1 MPFFPKMFS
10 RVFRKFDQWV
20 DDLRFRL
27 IRVAGRDQRVP
38 VKIATYR
45 GFGRS
50 DRVFL
55 QGRVL
60 IRKFIRN
67 RTAQN
72 SLKQLLDT
80 YRRLNTL
87 EIPRAK
93 LLVRLEGRTFELDTD
108 KEGYFTL
115 DAAIDPPFPQQEN
128 PWKSIQIELL
138 DTPWGK
144 LQAKTSSKILI
155 PPPNA
160 AFGVITDIDDTIVH
174 TGLTSLFKWEA
185 IYNTFF
191 KSPSRRKVFDEVAA
205 FFKAMRQGPAME
217 NFNPI
222 FYVSN
227 GPRNFY
233 DLVKKYLRVHKLPKG
248 PILLRDFGIPYKLHA
263 RSRGHK
269 AECLERILLTFP
281 KLPFILIGDSGEKD
295 PYIYHEMALQFPE
308 QIKAIYIRDVQH
320 SRRRRKLQKLYADV
334 AQPDFVLFDSYTNL
348 AKTAADAG
356 LLNWPF
362 FHQFRTKKRE

>member
-1 MPFFPKMFS
+1 MPFRHTLFIQVLQKL
-10 RVFRKFDQWV
+10 DQWL

-27 IRVAGRDQRVP
+27 IRVAGRTQQVP

-45 GFGRS
+45 GFGRV

-60 IRKFIRN
+60 IRKSIRN
-67 RTAQN
+67 GATQATLR
-72 SLKQLLDT
+72 QLLDT
-80 YRRLNTL
+80 CRNLNTL

-93 LLVRLEGRTFELDTD
+93 LLILIEGRSFELETD

-115 DAAIDPPFPQQEN
+115 DAAIDPPFPPQDN
-128 PWKSIQIELL
+128 PWKSIQIELT
-138 DTPWGK
+138 DTPWGS
-144 LQAKTSSKILI
+144 LHAKTNTKILI

-160 AFGVITDIDDTIVH
+160 AFGIITDIDDTIVH

-185 IYNTFF
+185 VYNTLF
-191 KSPSRRKVFDEVAA
+191 KSPARRKVFDEVAA
-205 FFKAMRQGPAME
+205 FFKALRQGPGQD
-217 NFNPI
+217 NYNPI

-263 RSRGHK
+263 RSGGHK
-269 AECLERILLTFP
+269 AECLERILRTFP

-295 PYIYHEMALQFPE
+295 PYIYHEIARLFPD

-320 SRRRRKLQKLYADV
+320 ARRRRRLQKLYTDITKPSFILFENYTYL
-334 AQPDFVLFDSYTNL
+334 AQ
-348 AKTAADAG
+348 AAAEAE
-356 LLNWPF
+356 LLNKSYF
-362 FHQFRTKKRE
+362 FQLVTKNR

>member
-1 MPFFPKMFS
+1 MPLRSTLFMK
-10 RVFRKFDQWV
+10 VFQKFDQWV

-27 IRVAGRDQRVP
+27 IRVAGRDQQVP

-45 GFGRS
+45 GFGRT

-60 IRKFIRN
+60 IRKSIRN
-67 RTAQN
+67 RTTQN
-72 SLKQLLDT
+72 SLRQLLDT

-93 LLVRLEGRTFELDTD
+93 LLIRLEGRTFELDTD

-115 DAAIDPPFPQQEN
+115 DTAIDPPFPHQDN

-144 LQAKTSSKILI
+144 LNARTSTKILI
-155 PPPNA
+155 PPPHA

-174 TGLTSLFKWEA
+174 TGLTSLLKWEA

-191 KSPSRRKVFDEVAA
+191 KSPSRRKVFDEAAA
-205 FFKAMRQGPAME
+205 FFKALRQGPTME

-263 RSRGHK
+263 RSGGHK
-269 AECLERILLTFP
+269 AECLQRILHTFP

-295 PYIYHEMALQFPE
+295 PYIYHEMALLFPD

-320 SRRRRKLQKLYADV
+320 SRRRRRLKKLYTDV
-334 AQPDFVLFDSYTNL
+334 TKPSFVLFENYPYLAQAAAEAEFLNMSYFL
-348 AKTAADAG
+348 QLVA
-356 LLNWPF
+356 
-362 FHQFRTKKRE
+362 KKR

>member
-1 MPFFPKMFS
+1 MPLRTSPFMK
-10 RVFRKFDQWV
+10 VFQKLDQWV

-27 IRVAGRDQRVP
+27 IRVAGRDQQVP

-45 GFGRS
+45 GFGRA

-60 IRKFIRN
+60 IRKSIRN
-67 RTAQN
+67 GTTQH
-72 SLKQLLDT
+72 SLRQLLDT

-115 DAAIDPPFPQQEN
+115 DAAIDPPFPQQES

-144 LQAKTSSKILI
+144 LSAKTSTKILI

-174 TGLTSLFKWEA
+174 TGLTSLLKWEA
-185 IYNTFF
+185 IYNTLF
-191 KSPSRRKVFDEVAA
+191 KSPARRQVFDEVAA
-205 FFKAMRQGPAME
+205 FFKALRQGPALE

-233 DLVKKYLRVHKLPKG
+233 DLVKKYLRFHKLPKG
-248 PILLRDFGIPYKLHA
+248 PILLRDFGIPYKLHS
-263 RSRGHK
+263 RSGGHK
-269 AECLERILLTFP
+269 AESLERILLTFP
-281 KLPFILIGDSGEKD
+281 ELPFILIGDSGEKD
-295 PYIYHEMALQFPE
+295 PYIYHKMALQFPE

-320 SRRRRKLQKLYADV
+320 TRRRKKLQKLYADV
-334 AQPDFVLFDSYTNL
+334 ERPSFVLFDSYAHL
-348 AKTAADAG
+348 AQIAAGAK
-356 LLNWPF
+356 LLNGPNF
-362 FHQFRTKKRE
+362 QQLRIKKR